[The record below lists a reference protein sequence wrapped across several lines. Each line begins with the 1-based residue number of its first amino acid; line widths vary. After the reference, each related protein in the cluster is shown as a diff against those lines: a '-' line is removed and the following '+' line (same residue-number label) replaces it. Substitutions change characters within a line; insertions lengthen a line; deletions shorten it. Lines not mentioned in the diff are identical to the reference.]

1 MWDRAMNNK
10 KNLISAVVYQLIHIV
25 YGLVVPRIILLYFG
39 SEINGLVSS
48 ITQFLSFISLLEGGL
63 GAVVLAEL
71 YVPLETDDETIVR
84 QILFSSQSLFHKLS
98 LFYVCY
104 TVVLGV
110 IYGFSV
116 RESFGF
122 TFVFELTVI
131 LSLAALAEYL
141 FSISYRLLLQAD
153 QKIYITNYVCTA
165 VLLVNIAVA
174 LIAVRIYPE
183 IRLLKLFSSIAFFV
197 QPIVL
202 SFFIPKEYRGA
213 GLLPP
218 EKYHLNNRWSGFAQ
232 NLAHFINMNT
242 DIVLITIFCSY
253 SEVSVYT
260 VYMLAINALR
270 MIVTSAADSYQGA
283 LGKYIA
289 QGDPKLLHYNFDRF
303 FVVVCGASLALFC
316 TCLLLINPFVA
327 IYTTDIYD
335 VDYYQPGFAL
345 VILAANLI
353 YCFREPFRLLILAAG
368 KFKETNFGSI
378 MEAVLNVGVSLVLI
392 PIWGL
397 TGVAIGTLTAVT
409 YRLVYFVVYLKKSM
423 MKLDVRRYLPSFFIS
438 VFVLGCNI
446 CIYAFCSIGV
456 HSIPS
461 FFVSGAAIFICECLV
476 VLIAHAVLFKIVSK
490 KGVRL

>member
-1 MWDRAMNNK
+1 MNNRR
-10 KNLISAVVYQLIHIV
+10 NLISAIIYQLIHII

-71 YVPLETDDETIVR
+71 YLPIETDDGETVKRI
-84 QILFSSQSLFHKLS
+84 ISSSQSLFHKLS
-98 LFYVCY
+98 FFYVLY

-110 IYGFSV
+110 IYSVSV

-122 TFVFELTVI
+122 TLVFELTII
-131 LSLAALAEYL
+131 LSLATLAEYL

-153 QKIYITNYVCTA
+153 QKIYITNYVYTT
-165 VLLVNIAVA
+165 VMLVNIAVA
-174 LIAVRIYPE
+174 LFVVHVYPE
-183 IRLLKLFSSIAFFV
+183 IRLLKFFSSIAFFV
-197 QPIVL
+197 QPVIL
-202 SFFIPKEYRGA
+202 RFFIPKKYCTA
-213 GLLPP
+213 GLFPY
-218 EKYHLNNRWSGFAQ
+218 EKYPLNNRWSGFAQ

-253 SEVSVYT
+253 SDVSVYT

-289 QGDPKLLHYNFDRF
+289 QGDPKLLYRNFDRF

-327 IYTTDIYD
+327 LYTTDVNDIN
-335 VDYYQPGFAL
+335 YYHPEFAL
-345 VILAANLI
+345 IILAANLV

-378 MEAVLNVGVSLVLI
+378 MEAVLNVGVSIALI
-392 PIWGL
+392 TTWGL
-397 TGVAIGTLTAVT
+397 AGVAIGTLTAIV
-409 YRLVYFVVYLKKSM
+409 YRLVYFAVYLKKSM
-423 MKLDVRRYLPSFFIS
+423 LKLNIKKYLPLMTTSA
-438 VFVLGCNI
+438 FVLGCNV
-446 CIYAFCSIGV
+446 CIYIFWPVSV
-456 HSIPS
+456 HSILS
-461 FFVSGAAIFICECLV
+461 FLVSGMVIFICECT
-476 VLIAHAVLFKIVSK
+476 AVSVANVILFKIVPK
-490 KGVRL
+490 KVWKSWEMSL